1 MQNQY
6 LITKDENGNYVIA
19 SPSQSSDSKSY
30 TLEKLCTLACA
41 GNDPCKNCDKCN
53 KPTPVAVPPVQVDP
67 ATLLAY
73 LKSQRS
79 QPKNIK
85 FVDTKGGLSRV
96 SVVLISLGVLLL
108 LISAFYLYK
117 FLYKKFK
124 KFNKLLS
131 KKDLTFNENDPS
143 TYHNYDAYNQ
153 RESRNFLGLPDK
165 SDNNWSSIDTTDV

>member
-19 SPSQSSDSKSY
+19 SPVQSSDSKSY
-30 TLEKLCTLACA
+30 TLEKLCTLTCA

-53 KPTPVAVPPVQVDP
+53 KPTPVAAPPIQVDP

-73 LKSQRS
+73 LKQN
-79 QPKNIK
+79 QQKNIK
-85 FVDTKGGLSRV
+85 FVDTKGGLSPV

-108 LISAFYLYK
+108 LIIAFYLYK
-117 FLYKKFK
+117 FLKK

-131 KKDLTFNENDPS
+131 KKEASFDYNDPYIPEE
-143 TYHNYDAYNQ
+143 T
-153 RESRNFLGLPDK
+153 RNFMGLPDNSDK
-165 SDNNWSSIDTTDV
+165 SDNWSTIDTDDA

>member
-19 SPSQSSDSKSY
+19 SPVQSSDSKSY
-30 TLEKLCTLACA
+30 TLEKLCTLTCA

-85 FVDTKGGLSRV
+85 FVDTKGGLSPV

-108 LISAFYLYK
+108 LIIAFYLYK
-117 FLYKKFK
+117 FLYKKF
-124 KFNKLLS
+124 NKLLS
-131 KKDLTFNENDPS
+131 KKEAHFDYNDPYIPEE
-143 TYHNYDAYNQ
+143 T
-153 RESRNFLGLPDK
+153 RNFMGLPDNSDK
-165 SDNNWSSIDTTDV
+165 SDNWSTIDTDDA

>member
-19 SPSQSSDSKSY
+19 SPVQSRDSKSY
-30 TLEKLCTLACA
+30 TLEKLCTLTCS

-53 KPTPVAVPPVQVDP
+53 KPTPVAAPPVQVDP

-73 LKSQRS
+73 LKRNQQKKRA
-79 QPKNIK
+79 QKNIK
-85 FVDTKGGLSRV
+85 FVDAKGGPSPV

-108 LISAFYLYK
+108 LIIAFYLYK
-117 FLYKKFK
+117 FLKK

-131 KKDLTFNENDPS
+131 KKEARFDYNDPYIPEE
-143 TYHNYDAYNQ
+143 T
-153 RESRNFLGLPDK
+153 RNFMGLPDNSDK
-165 SDNNWSSIDTTDV
+165 SDDWSTIDTDDA